1 MELIKRE
8 GGKVTELAESMDRDK
23 VAREM
28 EGLGQR
34 WDTLLKKAENR
45 FVVFQTP
52 FGITVDIVF
61 REDDPVY

>member
-1 MELIKRE
+1 MELIKKE
-8 GGKVTELAESMDRDK
+8 GGKVAELAESVDRDK

-45 FVVFQTP
+45 FVSFSNPLGV
-52 FGITVDIVF
+52 TVDIVF
-61 REDDPVY
+61 HEEDPV